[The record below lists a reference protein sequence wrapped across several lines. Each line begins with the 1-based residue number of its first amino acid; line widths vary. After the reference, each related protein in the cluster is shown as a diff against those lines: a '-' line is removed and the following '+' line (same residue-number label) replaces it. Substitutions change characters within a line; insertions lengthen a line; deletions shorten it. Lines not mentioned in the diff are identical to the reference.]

1 MSAPALSSRL
11 LSARII
17 AMLPRTIEGSL
28 IAPIEVMAQEG
39 IPVVALPAARI
50 DLLRELVAVF
60 SGRVEFAVHDVD
72 DADQLTAAVDAG
84 ATLVMLRRPD
94 TTLIATAFDRQVPVL
109 APALTPTEVRAVWA
123 LGVTGV
129 LVTPVDAFGGNY
141 HERLPEAVP
150 DAVLVPSS
158 GLGAYTSGR
167 WLDAGAAA
175 VCLDEAL
182 VGDAA
187 EGGSLNNLR
196 ERCQAFARS
205 VGRH

>member
-1 MSAPALSSRL
+1 MSASALSSRL

-17 AMLPRTIEGSL
+17 AMLPRTLEASL

-39 IPVVALPAARI
+39 IPVVAFPASRI
-50 DLLRELVAVF
+50 DLVREVAAVF
-60 SGRVEFAVHDVD
+60 AGRVEFAVYDVD
-72 DADQLTAAVDAG
+72 DADRLTAAADAG
-84 ATLVMLRRPD
+84 ATLVMVRRADPA
-94 TTLIATAFDRQVPVL
+94 LISVAFDREVPVL
-109 APALTPTEVRAVWA
+109 APALTPTEVRAVWN

-129 LVTPVDAFGGNY
+129 LVTPVDAFGGDY

-150 DAVLVPSS
+150 GAVLVPSS
-158 GLGAYTSGR
+158 GLGAYASGR

-196 ERCQAFARS
+196 ERCQAFVRA
-205 VGRH
+205 VERH